1 MSIRIEALKEEIQQ
15 LVPRL
20 VELRQ
25 DLHKHPEL
33 GFEEERTQGVIRAW
47 LEQHGYAPRDSAK
60 TGLVADLSPDLVAG
74 RANGRTVA
82 LRADIDCLPMTELT
96 NLPYR
101 SVHAGRAHKCGHDGH
116 TAILMGTAA
125 ILARHK
131 DALPGNVRLLFQPAE
146 EGVRGGGARVMV
158 AEGALEGVS
167 EVYGL
172 HNWPAWPLGEV
183 RVKAGAM
190 MAQVHSFEIELIGK
204 GGHGSQPQ
212 LARDPIVAASHLVT
226 ALQTVVSRGFGYE
239 GGAVLSVCSFQAGT
253 TNNVIPERAKLS
265 GTIRTFDAAA
275 TERTLARFREI
286 IRGVSATFGVECNE
300 TIEVG
305 YPVLMNDPGCAEVVR
320 RVATEALGAAAVS
333 DGQLPMAGGEDFA
346 YFAESRPSA
355 YFFLG
360 AKRGEEDTPVCHH
373 PDFDFDDRL
382 IPLGIELFLRIVLDR
397 LAASGAGH

>member
-1 MSIRIEALKEEIQQ
+1 MPFSQVREEIRAIQSE
-15 LVPRL
+15 LVA
-20 VELRQ
+20 LRH

-33 GFEEERTQGVIRAW
+33 GFEEVRTQQVIRAW
-47 LEQHGYAPRDSAK
+47 LESRGYTPKDSAG
-60 TGLVADLSPDLVAG
+60 TGLYADLKPTHGSGPM
-74 RANGRTVA
+74 VA
-82 LRADIDCLPMTELT
+82 LRADIDCLPMHELT
-96 NLPYR
+96 DLPYR

-116 TAILMGTAA
+116 TAILLGTAA

-131 DALPGNVRLLFQPAE
+131 DELPGNVRLLFQPAE

-172 HNWPAWPLGEV
+172 HNWPAWPLGDV

-190 MAQVHSFEIELIGK
+190 MAQVHAFEIELIGK

-212 LARDPIVAASHLVT
+212 LCRDPIVAASHLVT

-265 GTIRTFDAAA
+265 GTIRSFEPRA
-275 TERTLARFREI
+275 TARVLERFRQVLS
-286 IRGVSATFGVECNE
+286 GVSASFGVEVNE

-305 YPVLMNDPGCAEVVR
+305 YPVLMNDSGCAEVVR
-320 RVATEALGAAAVS
+320 RVAIEAFGAERVS
-333 DGQLPMAGGEDFA
+333 EADLPMAGGEDFA
-346 YFAESRPSA
+346 YFAQARPSA

-382 IPLGIELFLRIVLDR
+382 IPVGIELFSRIVWDR
-397 LAASGAGH
+397 LSGRPLVGP